1 MTHDFYSYIPH
12 DFGFSNMAHHILDN
26 VEKVKKKIEMLES
39 LSEIKVATKLL
50 SSSEEDENKLDA
62 NYKKLNREITAID
75 KKS

>member
-1 MTHDFYSYIPH
+1 
-12 DFGFSNMAHHILDN
+12 MAHHILDN

-50 SSSEEDENKLDA
+50 SSSEEDENRLDA

>member
-1 MTHDFYSYIPH
+1 
-12 DFGFSNMAHHILDN
+12 
-26 VEKVKKKIEMLES
+26 MLES